1 MCRNMK
7 NVGFI
12 LREKAKYKSAIRMYH
27 KLGGLRPQKFTLLQL
42 WRLEIWNP
50 GIGFPLDQGFPSS
63 SES

>member
-12 LREKAKYKSAIRMYH
+12 LREKAKYKMLQRMYH

-50 GIGFPLDQGFPSS
+50 GIGFP
-63 SES
+63 